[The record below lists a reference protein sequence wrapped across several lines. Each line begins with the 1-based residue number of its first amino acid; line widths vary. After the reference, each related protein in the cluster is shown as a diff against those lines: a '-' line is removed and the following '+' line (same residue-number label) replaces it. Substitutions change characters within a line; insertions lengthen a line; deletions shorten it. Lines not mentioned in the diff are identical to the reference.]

1 MAGSL
6 QFGPFELDVAAY
18 DLWRAGQRVHLE
30 RIPMDVLVLLA
41 ERAGM
46 LVDRDQIQA
55 ALWSPD
61 VFVDRDAAINTAIRK
76 IRRALGDDVAH
87 PRFVETVVGKGYR
100 FVAQVTRHGP
110 QTSEAMTAYCVTRG
124 PDAFALGA
132 GENLIGRDPAVRVRL
147 DHPSVSRRH
156 ARISI
161 TGTRVTIEDLNS
173 RNGTFVDGH
182 RIQSSTEIRDGAIIG
197 VGPIALRFAASIG
210 VSTMPFPDER

>member
-1 MAGSL
+1 MAASL

-30 RIPMDVLVLLA
+30 RIPMDVLVLLV
-41 ERAGM
+41 ERAGT

-76 IRRALGDDVAH
+76 IRRALGDDVAD
-87 PRFVETVVGKGYR
+87 PRYVETVVGKGYR
-100 FVAQVTRHGP
+100 FVARVTRREP
-110 QTSEAMTAYCVTRG
+110 QPSDAMTAYCVTRG
-124 PDAFALGA
+124 PDAFALCS

-161 TGTRVTIEDLNS
+161 TATRVTIEDLNS

-182 RIQSSTEIRDGAIIG
+182 RIQSPTALGDGAIIG
-197 VGPIALRFAASIG
+197 VGPIALRFVATTGI
-210 VSTMPFPDER
+210 STMPLPGEQ